1 MKKTQL
7 LITALCA
14 SALLLGACNSKPK
27 KKTSN
32 NSQSSATSSQPEK
45 VIIGIAVTNNPT
57 KTSYA
62 VGESFDPSGMVVTAT
77 YSDESTEVVT
87 GQCTFSPSVMAES
100 TTSVTVS
107 YQGKTASVS
116 VSKADWSAAD
126 VQVLETAAH
135 GAKIPFPNEGT
146 YTFALDSY
154 GSAGDYFGGESSAE
168 KIAAYKA
175 RFDTTVWEVTDFRS
189 GVGFFAEVPVQ
200 TDDGKRYVQV
210 ICAGYD
216 STAEEITEDG
226 SGQFFLEVSDP
237 YYYSWADQDVGEE
250 LNYYFSY
257 FASIGHASNYELEL
271 PAFTEID
278 HMSVMISDL
287 AQYEYYAPMY
297 FAYGMRY
304 SPSPYAFED
313 EIDIYCSSTAAE
325 AYLNALND
333 ANSDFEYL
341 GYDQDQGSYYFAS
354 KEGSLGLQVGYMVS
368 YEVFYIVPF
377 QNYTTAF
384 PSEYLKGVLDRYQP
398 SAPAFPAFA
407 PSEDT
412 VYYFEDFDNCY
423 FVTCFQNGNMSEEDL
438 TTYINGLDTSVFNV
452 GEKQIEEGVGSYY
465 EVSAKDGSYTFYASF
480 YEETAEEYAYVEFQ
494 IYASLPT
501 YDSLPVSYID
511 AYWAAENLVVPAAH
525 EFAVA
530 SAEAYFEL
538 FEYKQGGF
546 DIYVYGATSAEL
558 ATFVAGFSTE
568 SWTVDADTESGSYQL
583 ICGDMSVAG
592 NLVAVI
598 EISDYSTD
606 EEDPYIGLSYY
617 VGVVPEQQAE

>member
-14 SALLLGACNSKPK
+14 SALLLGACNQPK
-27 KKTSN
+27 KKK
-32 NSQSSATSSQPEK
+32 SSSSVTSSQQEK
-45 VIIGIAVTNNPT
+45 VLSSIAVTTSPT

-77 YSDESTEVVT
+77 YSDGSTSDVT
-87 GQCTFSPSVMAES
+87 GQCTFSPSVIAES
-100 TTSVTVS
+100 TTSVTIT
-107 YQGKTASVS
+107 YQGQTASVS
-116 VSKADWSAAD
+116 VNKVDWSAAD

-135 GAKIPFPNEGT
+135 GVKIPFPNEDT

-154 GSAGDYFGGESSAE
+154 GSAGEYLGGESSAA

-175 RFDTTVWEVTDFRS
+175 RFDATVWEVTDFRS

-210 ICAGYD
+210 ICYGYD
-216 STAEEITEDG
+216 STAKEVTEDG
-226 SGQFFLEVSDP
+226 SGQFFIEVSDP
-237 YYYSWADQDVGEE
+237 YYYSWSDQDVGEE

-257 FASIGHASNYELEL
+257 FASIGHASVYELEL

-287 AQYEYYAPMY
+287 AKYEYYASMY
-297 FAYGMRY
+297 FAYGKRY
-304 SPSPYAFED
+304 SPSPYAFQD

-333 ANSDFEYL
+333 ANSDFEFL
-341 GYDQDQGSYYFAS
+341 GYDQDQGAYYFAS

-368 YEVFYIVPF
+368 YGVFYIVPF

-423 FVTCFQNGNMSEEDL
+423 FVTCFQDGNMSEEAL
-438 TTYINGLDTSVFNV
+438 TTYIAGLDTAVFNV
-452 GEKQIEEGVGSYY
+452 GEKQTEEGVSYY
-465 EVSAKDGSYTFYASF
+465 QVSAKDGSYTFYAYF

-494 IYASLPT
+494 VYASLPT

-511 AYWAAENLVVPAAH
+511 AYWAAEELAVPAAH
-525 EFAVA
+525 DFVVT
-530 SAEAYFEL
+530 SGEANFEL
-538 FEYKQGGF
+538 LKYKQGYF
-546 DIYVYGATSAEL
+546 DIYVYGATSEEL

-568 SWTVDADTESGSYQL
+568 SWSVEHDTESGSYEL
-583 ICGDMSVAG
+583 ICGDMSAAG

-598 EISDYSTD
+598 DITD
-606 EEDPYIGLSYY
+606 NTDDTEDPYIVLEYF
-617 VGVVPEQQAE
+617 VGVVPEQDAE

>member
-14 SALLLGACNSKPK
+14 SALLLGACNSKPSK
-27 KKTSN
+27 KKTS
-32 NSQSSATSSQPEK
+32 SSVTSSQPEK
-45 VIIGIAVTNNPT
+45 VISSIAVTTNPT

-77 YSDESTEVVT
+77 YSDGSTSDVT

-107 YQGKTASVS
+107 YEGKTTTLAVN
-116 VSKADWSAAD
+116 KADWSAAD

-168 KIAAYKA
+168 KIASYKA
-175 RFDTTVWEVTDFRS
+175 RFDTTVWEVSDFRS
-189 GVGFFAEVPVQ
+189 GVGFFAEAPVQ
-200 TDDGKRYVQV
+200 TDDGKRYAQV

-237 YYYSWADQDVGEE
+237 YYYSWDDRDVGEE
-250 LNYYFSY
+250 INYYFSF

-313 EIDIYCSSTAAE
+313 EIDIYCGQNAAV
-325 AYLNALND
+325 AFLDALKD
-333 ANSDFEYL
+333 ENSDYTYL
-341 GYDQDQGSYYFAS
+341 GDDEYGSYFVS
-354 KEGSLGLQVGYMVS
+354 KEGSLGLQVGYMAS
-368 YEVFYIVPF
+368 YQVLFIAPF
-377 QNYTTAF
+377 QNYATAF
-384 PSEYLKGVLDRYQP
+384 PSTYLKGVLDRYQP
-398 SAPAFPAFA
+398 SAPAFPAFS

-412 VYYFEDFDNCY
+412 AFYFEDFDNCY
-423 FVTCFQNGNMSEEDL
+423 FVTCLQNGNMSEEEL
-438 TTYINGLDTSVFNV
+438 TTYIAGLDTAVFNV

-465 EVSAKDGSYTFYASF
+465 EVSAIDGSYTFYASF
-480 YEETAEEYAYVEFQ
+480 YEETEEMYAYVEFQ
-494 IYASLPT
+494 VYASLPT

-525 EFAVA
+525 QFAVA

-538 FEYKQGGF
+538 FEYKLGYF

-558 ATFVAGFSTE
+558 ATFVAGFNTE
-568 SWTVDADTESGSYQL
+568 SWTVDADTESGSYEL

-592 NLVAVI
+592 NYVAVI
-598 EISDYSTD
+598 DISDYTD
-606 EEDPYIGLSYY
+606 DEDDPCIVLEYY